1 MVMNGGDTSVRVRFG
16 EEELSFDGPT
26 PDDYLLTLMRRTG
39 RIYEEDLLTVLRRR
53 TSNMRAGRTFVDI
66 GAFIGTHSIFFARFC
81 GAGRV
86 LAFEPSGRSRA
97 ALDRNI
103 AWHGLQESISVSSC
117 AIGPGRGRGVLA
129 ESKTPNGGS
138 TSVRA
143 RRGHAAA
150 TDALDVAIEPLDALI
165 PDDAD
170 VGLIKIDVEGGEIGV
185 LRGAL
190 RVIARSLP
198 VLSIEIHPAVGLA
211 RVLWLLR
218 PHGYIVTDCLGSSPN
233 YVLVPCRC
241 SALQSA
247 RNHFLWLAWAIA
259 AKSKYMRPWLVRRA
273 AQRSAERCERD
284 DAQDRSRSDVDRTN

>member
-16 EEELSFDGPT
+16 EEELSFAGPS

-53 TSNMRAGRTFVDI
+53 TASMRAGRTFVDI

-97 ALDRNI
+97 ALDRSI
-103 AWHGLQESISVSSC
+103 AWHGLQESINVSSC
-117 AIGPGRGRGVLA
+117 ALGRGVLA
-129 ESKTPNGGS
+129 EPKTPNGGS

-150 TDALDVAIEPLDALI
+150 TDARDVAIEPLAM
-165 PDDAD
+165 
-170 VGLIKIDVEGGEIGV
+170 
-185 LRGAL
+185 
-190 RVIARSLP
+190 
-198 VLSIEIHPAVGLA
+198 GLA

-218 PHGYIVTDCLGSSPN
+218 AYGYIVTDCLGSSPN
-233 YVLVPCRC
+233 YVLVPCKC
-241 SALQSA
+241 SVLQSV
-247 RNHFLWLAWAIA
+247 RNHFL
-259 AKSKYMRPWLVRRA
+259 
-273 AQRSAERCERD
+273 
-284 DAQDRSRSDVDRTN
+284 